1 MTASRWIQ
9 RILPVRY
16 RRNPDEGMAMMKQIH
31 DLAWPATVESIF
43 VSLVGMVDTVMVS
56 TLGTTAIAAVGLCSQ
71 PRFIAQSF
79 TLSLN
84 VAVTALISR
93 RVGQQNYSA
102 ASHCLRQALLC
113 SGFIAFLVCG
123 ASALFARP
131 YLMLAGGNDQTI
143 DMAVSYFQIAMI
155 AQFFQALSTTITT
168 AQRSGGNSRISMQAN
183 VTANVVNI
191 ILNYLWI
198 GGHFGFEAMGVTGAA
213 LATLVGSMAGCLM
226 ALISVLRRNSAL
238 PLHPRQSW
246 RFQRETLRLLSRIS
260 AAAFLEQFCLRLG
273 GFLYARLAAGLGTES
288 LATHQI
294 CVDTT
299 NILFSFFDGY
309 VAAAAALT
317 GRMMGASRP
326 ERAKDY
332 VDLGCRMALVL
343 AVVLMVATLLL
354 KRPILRLFTDDLLIL
369 AQGEQILTMCALLLG
384 ILALRMIW
392 AGALRGAGDTRFVA
406 LSTFFSMT
414 LLRPLLAWLFSG
426 PLGLGLMG
434 IWMALAADFLL
445 RWLMSGWRYRSG
457 RWMGIS
463 F

>member
-1 MTASRWIQ
+1 
-9 RILPVRY
+9 
-16 RRNPDEGMAMMKQIH
+16 
-31 DLAWPATVESIF
+31 
-43 VSLVGMVDTVMVS
+43 
-56 TLGTTAIAAVGLCSQ
+56 
-71 PRFIAQSF
+71 
-79 TLSLN
+79 
-84 VAVTALISR
+84 
-93 RVGQQNYSA
+93 
-102 ASHCLRQALLC
+102 
-113 SGFIAFLVCG
+113 
-123 ASALFARP
+123 
-131 YLMLAGGNDQTI
+131 
-143 DMAVSYFQIAMI
+143 
-155 AQFFQALSTTITT
+155 
-168 AQRSGGNSRISMQAN
+168 
-183 VTANVVNI
+183 
-191 ILNYLWI
+191 
-198 GGHFGFEAMGVTGAA
+198 
-213 LATLVGSMAGCLM
+213 M